1 MLCLEFSI
9 KLIRIPYWDFDN
21 IEEILNRE
29 LGWDSGKKTKSR
41 RKA

>member
-9 KLIRIPYWDFDN
+9 KLIRIPYWEFDN

-29 LGWDSGKKTKSR
+29 LEVG
-41 RKA
+41 